1 MGFEWLGGSP
11 EMERLRRLEGACDE
25 TSRELEQIR
34 ERGDM
39 AADEYEELSQRLAVI
54 AVWVRAS
61 LRHGGPQPPLEELE
75 ALQTPEE
82 EPKEPGAPGK

>member
-1 MGFEWLGGSP
+1 
-11 EMERLRRLEGACDE
+11 
-25 TSRELEQIR
+25 
-34 ERGDM
+34 M